1 MSIYPALRSAFDS
14 LRQVFL
20 YLLSAPPA
28 FVARAFLRS
37 LWQGRTQIRNAKRI
51 HELAEFRGFAKERL
65 QITHDWFS
73 HNIPVW
79 SWIFDRHL
87 EADDKLKILEIG
99 SFEGLSTN
107 YLLKKFPRASVFLVV
122 SWLGSPEQ
130 KNHEDSS
137 DNIDFN
143 QVKNRFD
150 VNTDNYKN
158 RVQTASGTSLEFFSS
173 LDTSELFDIVYVDGS
188 HEADDVLVDAV
199 LSFKHLRQGGILIF
213 DDYLWQFFAGKSNN
227 PGPAIESFLSLR
239 RNDLQIL
246 HVGYQVIIRR
256 LGY

>member
-1 MSIYPALRSAFDS
+1 MGINSALRSAFDS

-51 HELAEFRGFAKERL
+51 NELTEFRGFANERL

-79 SWIFDRHL
+79 SWVFEKNL
-87 EADDKLKILEIG
+87 KADAELRILEIG

-107 YLLKKFPRASVFLVV
+107 YLLDKFPRATVRCVDT
-122 SWLGSPEQ
+122 WLGSPEH
-130 KNHEDSS
+130 KNHNNSA
-137 DNIDFN
+137 DNIDFS
-143 QVKNRFD
+143 QVNNRFIA
-150 VNTDNYKN
+150 NTENYRN
-158 RVQTASGTSLEFFSS
+158 RVQTAVGTSLEFFST
-173 LDTSELFDIVYVDGS
+173 LNPSELFDLVYVDGS

-199 LSFKHLRQGGILIF
+199 LSFKHLRKGGILIF

-239 RNDLQIL
+239 RNDLEIL
-246 HVGYQVIIRR
+246 HIGYQVIIRR